1 MLEKQFLMMVRGHCG
16 LVVGANQTGV
26 GTTQSHL
33 SCEHVGTGAAWGW
46 GGTYVGHCGLAG

>member
-1 MLEKQFLMMVRGHCG
+1 MMVRGHCG

-33 SCEHVGTGAAWGW
+33 SCEHVGTEPL
-46 GGTYVGHCGLAG
+46 GGGVSTYVGHCGLAG